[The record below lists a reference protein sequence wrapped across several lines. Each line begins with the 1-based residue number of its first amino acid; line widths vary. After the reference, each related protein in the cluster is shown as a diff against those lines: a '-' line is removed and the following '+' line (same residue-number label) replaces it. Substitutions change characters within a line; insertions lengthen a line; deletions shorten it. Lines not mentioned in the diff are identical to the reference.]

1 MTGESRGFSRV
12 VAGSL
17 GFVSIYDG
25 ELREPP
31 MLPKRSP
38 VSIRVAMGSV
48 DCFRVTAG
56 QSGIN
61 SRRRVNLKV
70 FLKLRQ

>member
-48 DCFRVTAG
+48 DGFRVTAG